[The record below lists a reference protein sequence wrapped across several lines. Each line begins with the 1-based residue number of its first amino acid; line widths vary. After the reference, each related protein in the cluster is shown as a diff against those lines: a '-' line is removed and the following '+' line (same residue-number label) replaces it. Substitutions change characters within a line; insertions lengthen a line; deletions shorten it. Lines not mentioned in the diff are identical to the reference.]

1 MLRSEI
7 EEDKRY
13 YRKDIFQ
20 FVAAGKM
27 AKDQSFGQIGLA
39 LDKRRA
45 ASILCESD
53 CHLIVFEKEDFF
65 NILGNLFIKS
75 DIEKSHIF

>member
-27 AKDQSFGQIGLA
+27 AKD
-39 LDKRRA
+39 
-45 ASILCESD
+45 
-53 CHLIVFEKEDFF
+53 
-65 NILGNLFIKS
+65 
-75 DIEKSHIF
+75 